1 MTDAAQAIT
10 RDSEICKVL
19 TCLPE
24 KFIVDF
30 ANGIDVTQDHLR
42 VQRARSSFFNRCHDG
57 LAGSAS
63 RRQSEININLAQGLE
78 ASLQWLTELTESLAQ
93 SNLAIARVNERV
105 SVLNQHVAR
114 IANYA
119 AQTRNQLE
127 CLAEQLN
134 ARCST
139 IEAELGR
146 IGFEQRVG
154 QHINRVFARWEA
166 RRFDAFSPAG
176 RCFAALEE
184 LRWGAFGDYCRAHPP
199 NHCQRQQF
207 LGLVIDRA
215 TALLQHEV
223 GNQRVEARQ
232 WLATP
237 AHSLLDAPAA
247 LAYLAEDYNTRQ
259 HPFVQTSCSQ
269 LTNLPV
275 QVPAIM
281 RAGRLVEAL
290 SDEVFVAA

>member
-1 MTDAAQAIT
+1 MAEASQAIT
-10 RDSEICKVL
+10 RDSDICKVL

-42 VQRARSSFFNRCHDG
+42 VQRARSSFFNRCYDG
-57 LAGSAS
+57 LTGSIN
-63 RRQSEININLAQGLE
+63 RRQTEINANLAQGLE
-78 ASLQWLTELTESLAQ
+78 ASLQWLIELTESLAQ

-105 SVLNQHVAR
+105 SGLSLHVAR
-114 IANYA
+114 LANYA
-119 AQTRNQLE
+119 AHTRSQLE
-127 CLAEQLN
+127 RLAEQLHT
-134 ARCST
+134 RCSI
-139 IEAELGR
+139 IETELSR

-154 QHINRVFARWEA
+154 QHIDSVFARWEA
-166 RRFDAFSPAG
+166 GYFHVFSPAG

-207 LGLVIDRA
+207 LGLVVDRA
-215 TALLQHEV
+215 TALLQREV
-223 GNQRVEARQ
+223 GNGRVETRQ
-232 WLATP
+232 WLASP
-237 AHSLLDAPAA
+237 ACSLPDAPAA

-259 HPFVQTSCSQ
+259 HPFVQTSCGQ
-269 LTNLPV
+269 LVSRPV

-281 RAGRLVEAL
+281 RASRLADAL

>member
-1 MTDAAQAIT
+1 MTDTAQAIT
-10 RDSEICKVL
+10 WDSEICKVL

-42 VQRARSSFFNRCHDG
+42 VQRSRSSFFNRCYDG
-57 LAGSAS
+57 LTGSAG
-63 RRQSEININLAQGLE
+63 RRQAEINANLAQGLE
-78 ASLQWLTELTESLAQ
+78 ASLQWLIELTDSLAQ

-105 SVLNQHVAR
+105 SGLNQHVAR
-114 IANYA
+114 LANYA
-119 AQTRNQLE
+119 AHTRTQLE
-127 CLAEQLN
+127 RLAEQLH

-154 QHINRVFARWEA
+154 QHIGSVFARWEA
-166 RRFDAFSPAG
+166 GRFDVFSPAG

-199 NHCQRQQF
+199 GHRQRQQF
-207 LGLVIDRA
+207 LGLAIDRA
-215 TALLQHEV
+215 TALLQRET
-223 GNQRVEARQ
+223 GNQRVETSQ
-232 WLATP
+232 WLAAP
-237 AHSLLDAPAA
+237 ARSLLDAPAA
-247 LAYLAEDYNTRQ
+247 LAFLAEDYNTIQ
-259 HPFVQTSCSQ
+259 HPFVQTSCGQ
-269 LTNLPV
+269 LASLPV